1 MEVVTRLEDI
11 KSSRRPIGLTIG
23 TFDGLHLGHQKIFHS
38 LKQLTKKANGIVV
51 ALTFSNHPMEVIK
64 KDVLIPKITSTE
76 EKLSLL
82 KELGV
87 DLVVLL
93 EFTKDLQELSYKD
106 FISKIRKHL
115 PFEFLVLGKEAAFGS
130 KKEGN
135 EQNLSLLGQKEG
147 FETFFIEKIHFAE
160 GPISSKRVRDKLQIG
175 DVEYTKNLLGR
186 PYAIYAPFHLE
197 KLQETGENRLKITFD
212 FQNHCLIPS
221 GYYVVNLKS
230 GMHEALAFAYLTTL
244 ASDLQSKTFD
254 LEIFIKGSKAEF
266 MNDNVKIEFLRKI
279 PSSKTFDEV
288 IESSHKIE
296 PFKS

>member
-11 KSSRRPIGLTIG
+11 KFKRHPIGLTIG

-38 LKQLTKKANGIVV
+38 LKEKAKKANGTVV
-51 ALTFSNHPMEVIK
+51 AITFSNHPMEIIK
-64 KDVLIPKITSTE
+64 KDLLIPRITSTE
-76 EKLSLL
+76 EKLALL

-93 EFTKDLQELSYKD
+93 EFTKELRDLSYKE
-106 FISKIRKHL
+106 FIHKIRKNL
-115 PFEFLVLGKEAAFGS
+115 PFSFLVLGKEATFGS
-130 KKEGN
+130 NKEGN
-135 EQNLSLLGQKEG
+135 EENLTFLGKEEG
-147 FETFFIEKIHFAE
+147 FETFFIDKIQLGE
-160 GPISSKRVRDKLQIG
+160 TVISSKRVRDKLQIG

-186 PYAIYAPFHLE
+186 PYALYAPFHLE
-197 KLQETGENRLKITFD
+197 KLQETGEHRLKITFD